1 MANMNKA
8 LKIALIVGGVGVTGL
23 VGYLIYKAIIKK
35 TDKGNAGDTESKE
48 SFENDAQVTS
58 TQYNQVARDSYPE
71 TPFTKKAEGD
81 KFRNWINDTYPKYAK
96 QIDLDRS
103 GDFNNSFMRKA
114 YAQYGAEYSKI
125 AKESDISSRANAPLS
140 QEFKNLLSSW
150 NKPVYYTKSGVAYF
164 MLKFRK
170 DKDSWGDDSNCK
182 GIVYIYNT
190 NEAYI
195 LGKSNDKRGAI
206 AMYWGKDKFGGGYW
220 EDYLQKVVGTSG
232 CLKGVTINKPA
243 NLGKALGNNC
253 NIPKFV
259 WC

>member
-232 CLKGVTINKPA
+232 CRN
-243 NLGKALGNNC
+243 
-253 NIPKFV
+253 
-259 WC
+259 